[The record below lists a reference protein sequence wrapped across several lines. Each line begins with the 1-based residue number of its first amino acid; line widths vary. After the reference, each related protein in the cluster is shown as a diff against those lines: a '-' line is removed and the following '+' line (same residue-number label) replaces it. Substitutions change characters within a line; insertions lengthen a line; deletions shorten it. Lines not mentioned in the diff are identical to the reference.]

1 MNISKTEK
9 RIFQE
14 IYKTLDQMDEVID
27 RMEKR
32 VDILDEI
39 AEQEEREQEGT
50 SLSLV

>member
-1 MNISKTEK
+1 
-9 RIFQE
+9 
-14 IYKTLDQMDEVID
+14 MDEVID

-50 SLSLV
+50 NLSLV